1 MIEIRN
7 LKKRFGN
14 HIVFDDANF
23 IVDKENT
30 INCIIGPSGA
40 GKTTLFQIMFGL
52 DMDFEGTYL
61 IQGIN
66 AKELTMKDWEVL
78 RTNEIQ
84 IVYQDFKLLENFT
97 VFENMLFAAND
108 QSDHTKI
115 KINELL
121 KDMNLEKIKN
131 SKVSKISGG
140 EKQRLAL
147 ARALILNPKVILLD
161 EPTGNLDND
170 NTSLIMEQIRKMAK
184 NGVSI
189 IIITHDSRVIPYC
202 DQIFEINNKKLIS
215 KKNQLSKNN
224 LPNTSYPTEIIKNHK
239 KTKPLTYVVKR
250 FKSNLIDLLLAN
262 LPIIVIFIVFISIF
276 GLIYSKSIEETKN
289 FYGGVK
295 DDVIILSTSNYTNT
309 YKEEMDKLGIGPFN
323 DGVRISFSEKDLN
336 NVKNIDGVKDASLFN
351 TSTISSF
358 DADGD
363 ILDLRINKRDLSDYV
378 KQQSFYS
385 RMPDSLTF
393 TFTSLTVP
401 CDYID
406 SYNPKG
412 IDIQFGRFPSNHK
425 EVLLPDILAYHYLN
439 DNNLDSLINSEITL
453 DVHNDSDEDVK
464 SYIVSGIYKASIPD
478 GNSEVSIYVDYNE
491 FDFLDLFST
500 KESYED
506 VKREYE
512 AVNGDTKGTVYE
524 SYESYINALGTNL
537 GDMIIRLETPG
548 QSNIVSQKLS
558 ELFPNLKQLSQY
570 EFRYGEFKDSY
581 HHMIIETFGII
592 FIIAIC
598 FGLIIVFINKN
609 YIKNRNKEM
618 AILYSLG
625 YSKIHVIKIIIY
637 EYLLST
643 CIDYLIAYSMIFLT
657 FKLYFQSTSFY
668 SLITIILSY
677 QVFLLGYAFV
687 IIMTVISVLFAIQGV
702 KRKNLKRYLR

>member
-14 HIVFDDANF
+14 HVVFDDTDF

-52 DMDFEGTYL
+52 DRDFDGAYL
-61 IQGIN
+61 INGIN
-66 AKELTMKDWEVL
+66 AKELTIKDWEML
-78 RTNEIQ
+78 RINYIQ

-108 QSDHTKI
+108 QSNETML

-121 KDMNLEKIKN
+121 KDMNLERIKN
-131 SKVSKISGG
+131 SKVIKISGG

-147 ARALILNPKVILLD
+147 ARALILDPKVILLD

-170 NTSLIMEQIRKMAK
+170 NTSIIMEQIKKMAK
-184 NGVSI
+184 NGISI

-202 DQIFEINNKKLIS
+202 DHIFEINHKKLVN
-215 KKNQLSKNN
+215 KTDN
-224 LPNTSYPTEIIKNHK
+224 LMKDKIEVTSSPIEIAKHK
-239 KTKPLTYVVKR
+239 KEVKSLKYVIKR
-250 FKSNLIDLLLAN
+250 FKTNVMDLLLAN
-262 LPIIVIFIVFISIF
+262 LPIVVIFIVFISIF
-276 GLIYSKSIEETKN
+276 GLIYSKSIEENRN

-295 DDVIILSTSNYTNT
+295 EDVIILSTSNYTNK
-309 YKEEMDKLGIGPFN
+309 YKDELDKKGLGPFN
-323 DGVRISFSEKDLN
+323 DGVRIGFSKKDLN
-336 NVKNIDGVKDASLFN
+336 DVKSISGVKDARLFN

-358 DADGD
+358 DADGN
-363 ILDLRINKRDLSDYV
+363 ILDLHLHKRELSDYI
-378 KQQSFYS
+378 KTQSFYS
-385 RMPDSLTF
+385 RIPDNLAF
-393 TFTSLTVP
+393 TFTSLSVP
-401 CDYID
+401 YDYID

-412 IDIQFGRFPSNHK
+412 ITVQFGKFPSNNR
-425 EVLLPDILAYHYLN
+425 EILIPDILAYNYLN
-439 DNNLDSLINSEITL
+439 GNDLNSLIDSEIDL
-453 DVHNDSDEDVK
+453 DVHNDHEEGVK
-464 SYIVSGIYKASIPD
+464 RYIVSGIYKTNISNE
-478 GNSEVSIYVDYNE
+478 NSEVSIYVHYNE

-512 AVNGDTKGTVYE
+512 AANGNTKGTVYE
-524 SYESYINALGTNL
+524 NYDSYVKALGTNL
-537 GDMIIRLETPG
+537 GDMIIRLESPTKAK
-548 QSNIVSQKLS
+548 IVSQKLS

-570 EFRYGEFKDSY
+570 EFRYGQFKESY
-581 HHMIIETFGII
+581 NRMVIETFGII
-592 FIIAIC
+592 LIIAIC

-625 YSKIHVIKIIIY
+625 YSKLHVIKIIIY
-637 EYLLST
+637 EYLIST
-643 CIDYLIAYSMIFLT
+643 CADYLIAYSIIFLA
-657 FKLYFQSTSFY
+657 FKIYFQSTSFY

-677 QVFLLGYAFV
+677 HVFLLGYVFV
-687 IIMTVISVLFAIQGV
+687 FIMTVISVLFAIHGV